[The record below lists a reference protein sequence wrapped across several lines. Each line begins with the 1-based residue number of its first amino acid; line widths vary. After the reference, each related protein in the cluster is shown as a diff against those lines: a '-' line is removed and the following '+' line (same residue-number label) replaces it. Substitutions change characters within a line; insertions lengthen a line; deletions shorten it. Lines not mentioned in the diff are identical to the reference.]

1 MREFRAVRAG
11 EVQSAESTDE
21 QVVVSCTRATRPG
34 DVEGATAAWLSAACA
49 LWQVRGRH
57 PMLICYNVAFREKRV
72 SPENTYSD
80 SIIINP

>member
-21 QVVVSCTRATRPG
+21 HRSVVYQSYKTWGCRRCDGGMAVG
-34 DVEGATAAWLSAACA
+34 G

-57 PMLICYNVAFREKRV
+57 PLYVAYFAK
-72 SPENTYSD
+72 SGFHLKTHN
-80 SIIINP
+80 IN